1 MYSLCSPWWS
11 PWSCS
16 LDKTKHMQNTQT
28 ILVCLVFP
36 APISPD
42 SVICNK
48 MESYRQC
55 IHLTWTCYQFPSR
68 NAIYQLFLSVF
79 VFLFSFVFFCFQ
91 TSQGM
96 ILLSKLWSKQLH
108 YETQYSVYIKDY
120 FQKLKPSS
128 FFLNK
133 FNISTYTLIVQQC
146 SSARTTE
153 NNQPHQP
160 LKQSH
165 AEDHAE
171 QIEATN
177 REDYCWR
184 TGRLQSRKEHHK
196 ADLQTMNPLW

>member
-11 PWSCS
+11 PWSCG
-16 LDKTKHMQNTQT
+16 LDKTHAKHTNNTG
-28 ILVCLVFP
+28 FP
-36 APISPD
+36 APISQD

-48 MESYRQC
+48 MDSYRKC
-55 IHLTWTCYQFPSR
+55 IHLTWTCYQFPPR
-68 NAIYQLFLSVF
+68 NAIYQLFLSQF
-79 VFLFSFVFFCFQ
+79 FCLFCFQ

-108 YETQYSVYIKDY
+108 YETECSVYIKDC

-133 FNISTYTLIVQQC
+133 VNISTYTLIVQKC

-160 LKQSH
+160 PKQSH
-165 AEDHAE
+165 TADHTE

>member
-1 MYSLCSPWWS
+1 MISMVLWS
-11 PWSCS
+11 R
-16 LDKTKHMQNTQT
+16 QNTCKTHKQYWFSSSHLSRFCDLQQNG
-28 ILVCLVFP
+28 LVQAMYTFDMNLLS
-36 APISPD
+36 IS
-42 SVICNK
+42 IKKC
-48 MESYRQC
+48 
-55 IHLTWTCYQFPSR
+55 HLPTVLISFCF
-68 NAIYQLFLSVF
+68 
-79 VFLFSFVFFCFQ
+79 FVFFCFQ

-165 AEDHAE
+165 AEDHTE
-171 QIEATN
+171 HIEAASA
-177 REDYCWR
+177 DHCWR
-184 TGRLQSRKEHHK
+184 TDRLKSRKEHH
-196 ADLQTMNPLW
+196 TFFV